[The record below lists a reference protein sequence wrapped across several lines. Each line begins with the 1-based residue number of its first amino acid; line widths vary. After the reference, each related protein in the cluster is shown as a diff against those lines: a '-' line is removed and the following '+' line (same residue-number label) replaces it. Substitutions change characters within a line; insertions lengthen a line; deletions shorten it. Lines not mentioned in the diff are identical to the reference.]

1 MHSITVVEPDLQF
14 PATGNRVG
22 RLQRLLSVDAGK
34 VACWDCYGTGHNK
47 VEKERGGAAD
57 IIDHCQVKG
66 PCVGTC
72 VGSEARK
79 DR

>member
-47 VEKERGGAAD
+47 VEKVPP
-57 IIDHCQVKG
+57 ISSITVKL
-66 PCVGTC
+66 
-72 VGSEARK
+72 R
-79 DR
+79 DRAWGHAWAVKPEKTDRP

>member
-14 PATGNRVG
+14 PATGNIVG

-47 VEKERGGAAD
+47 VEKEGGGAAD

-66 PCVGTC
+66 TVRGDMR
-72 VGSEARK
+72 GQ
-79 DR
+79 